1 MSNLIQMMWCLVI
14 RMRSGPRVSK
24 SLQVARKV
32 YCDIGA
38 PSMYTSVNLDI
49 MQYICG
55 FCGVETYH
63 VFFEQAL
70 GRHLSFL
77 LGQFKPTKDDKW
89 SVEY

>member
-1 MSNLIQMMWCLVI
+1 MLIVSLCFIIMSYN
-14 RMRSGPRVSK
+14 G
-24 SLQVARKV
+24 
-32 YCDIGA
+32 DIGA

>member
-1 MSNLIQMMWCLVI
+1 
-14 RMRSGPRVSK
+14 
-24 SLQVARKV
+24 
-32 YCDIGA
+32 
-38 PSMYTSVNLDI
+38 MYTSVNLDI

-55 FCGVETYH
+55 FCGVEIYH

-89 SVEY
+89 SVDDINFILKNLNVNKSPGPTRLTAAKTY

>member
-1 MSNLIQMMWCLVI
+1 MAISMHVQSHSNDVMFGCQDE
-14 RMRSGPRVSK
+14 VSK

-55 FCGVETYH
+55 FCGLETYH

-77 LGQFKPTKDDKW
+77 LG
-89 SVEY
+89 